1 MFDFFVD
8 IVFDG
13 NLLIAS
19 LIAMIAGLISF
30 ASPCVLPLVPGYL
43 SYAAGMTEV
52 RSRGRAAL
60 GSLLFVLGF
69 SVLFISYGA
78 LFGSLGSTISSN
90 SQLVSVILGL
100 LTIVMGVIFLFN
112 QKFYRS
118 FKPVWKVRAGLAGA
132 PILGFLFGV
141 GWTPC
146 IGPTLGA
153 VQTLSFQESSAL
165 RGAILSFA
173 YCLGLGIPFVLVGI
187 FFDKSNRLRKFIS
200 RHGNYLTL
208 IGGIFL
214 ILIGIL
220 QVTGLWADVMNSL
233 RGFISDFVPV
243 I

>member
-8 IVFDG
+8 IIFDG
-13 NLLIAS
+13 NLLIACAVA
-19 LIAMIAGLISF
+19 IFAGLISF
-30 ASPCVLPLVPGYL
+30 ASPSVLPLVPGYL

-60 GSLLFVLGF
+60 GSILFVLGF
-69 SVLFISYGA
+69 SALFISYGA
-78 LFGSLGSTISSN
+78 IFGSLGSKISSN
-90 SQLVSVILGL
+90 SNLISVVLGL
-100 LTIVMGVIFLFN
+100 LTIAMGTIFLFN

-118 FKPVWKVRAGLAGA
+118 FKPAWKVRAGLVGA
-132 PILGFLFGV
+132 PLLGLLFGI

-146 IGPTLGA
+146 IGPTLAA

-173 YCLGLGIPFVLVGI
+173 YCIGLGSPFILVGI

-208 IGGIFL
+208 IGGVFL
-214 ILIGIL
+214 ILIGLL

-233 RGFISDFVPV
+233 RSWISDFAPV
-243 I
+243 V